1 MDRTGSIL
9 KNLLDKPGEWL
20 VIRKKKTKG
29 VQGTK
34 KENAA
39 ERRRTFE
46 ELKTALGVMSIPFEV
61 SEETRYKIRVVH
73 PDKQDRSNYEM
84 VQLRSAQPNWYGHSM

>member
-1 MDRTGSIL
+1 MDRTATFL

-46 ELKTALGVMSIPFEV
+46 ELKTSLSIMSIPFEV
-61 SEETRYKIRVVH
+61 SEGTRYKIRVVN
-73 PDKQDRSNYEM
+73 PDK
-84 VQLRSAQPNWYGHSM
+84 